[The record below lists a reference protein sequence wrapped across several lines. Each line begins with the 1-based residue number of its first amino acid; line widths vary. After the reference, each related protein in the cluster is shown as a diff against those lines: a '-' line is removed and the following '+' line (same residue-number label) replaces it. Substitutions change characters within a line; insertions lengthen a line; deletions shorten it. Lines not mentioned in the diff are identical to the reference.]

1 MAKYNFNEAQ
11 SKLVFTAEGIKWYQ
25 SCMYCNKQINF
36 LKAPKESYRTIGQYV
51 RHMKCDPPPLT
62 K

>member
-1 MAKYNFNEAQ
+1 MAEHNFNEAQ
-11 SKLVFTAEGIKWYQ
+11 SKPGFTADGVKWYQ
-25 SCMYCNKQINF
+25 NCYVCNKQINF

-51 RHMKCDPPPLT
+51 RHMKCTPPPF